1 MQTRFFLCLCA
12 IFLLQGSKS
21 RATTTPPS
29 VFPSSFASSQS
40 SELSSP
46 DTIWGFHQDIL
57 VPKQE
62 PDIHQS
68 DAEKEVVLPYDDL
81 ANQITPDVFAKLR
94 NDEKAEVEGYRTAL
108 KEWLDMAR
116 RQGKRRVGREEAVGV
131 EMREILQR
139 GRMSCERK
147 DEMKV

>member
-108 KEWLDMAR
+108 KEWLDMSEGAR
-116 RQGKRRVGREEAVGV
+116 KEACGKRGGC
-131 EMREILQR
+131 
-139 GRMSCERK
+139 GSGDERDIAERA
-147 DEMKV
+147 DEL